1 MLIFFVLTVF
11 FQDICPQK
19 VIRNVDKNLHLKM
32 HIAVIYKQWKRQTA
46 KTLKEYLNK

>member
-1 MLIFFVLTVF
+1 MHLESEEENNLPNFVMLIFFVLTVF

-32 HIAVIYKQWKRQTA
+32 HIAVIYK
-46 KTLKEYLNK
+46 